1 MSNQLTTLLTTWY
14 EKKDDFSWVLA
25 TIIETQGSS
34 YRKAGAMLFIN
45 DLGQYFGL
53 LSGGCLEADILRNA
67 QQVMHSQQAKVIE
80 YDMTEEDDIS
90 WKLGI
95 GCGGLVRILLQPIT
109 RANHYQQL
117 VSLFTILNNRE
128 EVSYKINLSDL
139 SATNQIIHNTE
150 CSSINI
156 TKSNTTKTNKYELFF
171 NYKPTPHLAIFG
183 AGIDTR
189 PLVAMASNLGWR
201 ISLIDHRVNNAR
213 EQYFSSAEQIIRQ
226 HPSELAEAE
235 FLQQIDAAVVMGH
248 NVGFD
253 AAAIKILQHSA
264 CEYIGLLGPK
274 HRKLKVLNEAGLTQ
288 LSQPISGPIGLNIGG
303 ELPESIALSILAEI
317 HAVLAGK
324 NANFLSDELQQNNT
338 ATTASSLLKQE
349 IY

>member
-1 MSNQLTTLLTTWY
+1 MSNQLTTLLSTWQQ
-14 EKKDDFSWVLA
+14 KKDDFSWVLA

-67 QQVMHSQQAKVIE
+67 KQVMHSQQAKIIE
-80 YDMTEEDDIS
+80 YDMQEEDDIS

-95 GCGGLVRILLQPIT
+95 GCGGLVKILLQPIT
-109 RANHYQQL
+109 ALNNYQQL
-117 VSLFTILNNRE
+117 PLLLTALNNRQA
-128 EVSYKINLSDL
+128 VSYKINLSDL
-139 SATNQIIHNTE
+139 SLSNQTIHNTDD
-150 CSSINI
+150 IAN
-156 TKSNTTKTNKYELFF
+156 NKNNLLFS
-171 NYKPTPHLAIFG
+171 YQPTPHLAIFG
-183 AGIDTR
+183 AGVDAR
-189 PLVAMASNLGWR
+189 PLVAMAGNLGWR

-226 HPSELAEAE
+226 HPSELADAK

-248 NVGFD
+248 HVGFD

-264 CEYIGLLGPK
+264 SKYIGLLGPK
-274 HRKLKVLNEAGLTQ
+274 HRKLKVLNEAGLAQ
-288 LSQPISGPIGLNIGG
+288 LSQPISGPVGLDIGG

-324 NANFLSDELQQNNT
+324 NARFLSEELQQKNT
-338 ATTASSLLKQE
+338 VIKLKQDAR
-349 IY
+349 